1 MGDHA
6 FWKDGLKNLTRMN
19 VPVFQIPDQSKFLNI
34 ICFRPLHPHRKKSWV
49 SDLSSRASD
58 LMNGGP
64 GVLTSVGMK
73 PLRMSKGP
81 VENIVLMFVRGPP
94 NSLCMWSVARVSWM
108 CSGLLYLLLY
118 SLVQLLSCVRL
129 CDPMDCSSP
138 GFPVHHQLPNLTQT
152 HVLQVGDAIQPSH
165 PLSSPSPPAFDLFQ
179 HQGLFQCVGSSHQM
193 ARVVDRV
200 SLFCSLSQ
208 GEAWIGRKFRKKVAV
223 WMTLFSLSYCP
234 SLTLTAP
241 SLLFLSVM
249 CLQLHGLTFLWPLSA
264 LGPC

>member
-1 MGDHA
+1 
-6 FWKDGLKNLTRMN
+6 MN

-73 PLRMSKGP
+73 PLRMSKDP

-152 HVLQVGDAIQPSH
+152 HVLQVGDASQPSH

-179 HQGLFQCVGSSHQM
+179 HQGLFQ
-193 ARVVDRV
+193 
-200 SLFCSLSQ
+200 
-208 GEAWIGRKFRKKVAV
+208 
-223 WMTLFSLSYCP
+223 
-234 SLTLTAP
+234 
-241 SLLFLSVM
+241 
-249 CLQLHGLTFLWPLSA
+249 
-264 LGPC
+264 